1 MMQSQHSSILLSCQ
15 NISVQ
20 RGEFPLCEGVNLL
33 LRQGDI
39 CHLIGENG
47 TGKTTFLMQLAGLLP
62 ISVGK
67 VYWQG
72 ILGLPIQPIFVAH
85 QVGIHLQLTVAQNLQ
100 FLLAL
105 YGIQPTEKELSS
117 ALSWVGLAGYEQIA
131 CYQLSA
137 GQTRRVGLA
146 RLFFAKKVPLWLLD
160 EPLTALD
167 VNMIARIEQLLQEY
181 AHEGGTVLMTSH
193 QPVMVAN
200 KQLDLTDYMV

>member
-1 MMQSQHSSILLSCQ
+1 MQSQHSSILLSCQ

-62 ISVGK
+62 ISVGE

-137 GQTRRVGLA
+137 GQTRRVGLT